1 MIAFDLSSTTEFAL
15 HFERS
20 VLELEGFVNVDI
32 VWHIDDRKNTTEYS
46 FILEGTTICWALKL
60 VKIVAL
66 STTEAD
72 YVAVTEASKE
82 MVWLQLF
89 LEDLGQKYG
98 TGFYASSRSAIH

>member
-1 MIAFDLSSTTEFAL
+1 MW
-15 HFERS
+15 
-20 VLELEGFVNVDI
+20 I

-46 FILEGTTICWALKL
+46 FILEGTTISWALKL